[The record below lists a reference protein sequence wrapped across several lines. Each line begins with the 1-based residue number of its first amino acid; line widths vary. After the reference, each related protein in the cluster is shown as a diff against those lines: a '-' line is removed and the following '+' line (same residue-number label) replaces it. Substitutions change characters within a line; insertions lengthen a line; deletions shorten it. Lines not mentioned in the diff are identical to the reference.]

1 MQDNFQSH
9 YIAVEQLCIGLFV
22 QLEIGWINHSFPRNN
37 FKIKNAGQIAT
48 IRQLGL
54 RQIRIDSAL
63 SDCEPLP
70 LPEAG
75 EEEAEPEAA
84 GPSAEEIAAVSA
96 KKERIDRVKRQRAA
110 VAQCERLF
118 FKAANS
124 LKDITR
130 NMFSRPTEAKQDADK
145 LVHEMLNS
153 LLLNK
158 DVAVHLMNDK
168 DGGRESYFHSL
179 NVATLAM
186 MLAKEL
192 KMCEMD
198 VQHIGMGSLFHDI
211 GKKEIPDRVSNKV
224 EPLTRSEATLMQ
236 QHCVYGETIG
246 KKLGLPQPVIDIIVQ
261 HHEYMDGSGY
271 PRMLK
276 GDKISP
282 LARVVAIVNAYDN
295 HCHHPVHA
303 ESLSPSEALSYMFK
317 NQGKLFDSVPLQVFI
332 RCLGLYPAGT
342 LVRLSDDTLGMVV
355 SANTAS
361 PLRPN
366 VLIYDPSVPKNEAI
380 ILDLQHEPDLKISE
394 GLKPASLAR
403 DVYDYLSP
411 RKG

>member
-1 MQDNFQSH
+1 MQDNFQPH
-9 YIAVEQLCIGLFV
+9 CIAVEQLCVGLFV
-22 QLEIGWINHSFPRNN
+22 QLEIGWINHPFPRNN

-75 EEEAEPEAA
+75 EEEAESEAA
-84 GPSAEEIAAVSA
+84 GPSTEEIAAVNA
-96 KKERIDRVKRQRAA
+96 KKEQIDRVKRQRVA

-118 FKAANS
+118 LKAANS

-130 NMFSRPTEAKQDADK
+130 NMFSRPTEAKRDAGK

-211 GKKEIPDRVSNKV
+211 GKEEIPDRVSNKV

-295 HCHHPVHA
+295 HCHHPVHT

-355 SANTAS
+355 SANTVS

-394 GLKPASLAR
+394 SLKPASLAR
-403 DVYDYLSP
+403 DVYEYLSP